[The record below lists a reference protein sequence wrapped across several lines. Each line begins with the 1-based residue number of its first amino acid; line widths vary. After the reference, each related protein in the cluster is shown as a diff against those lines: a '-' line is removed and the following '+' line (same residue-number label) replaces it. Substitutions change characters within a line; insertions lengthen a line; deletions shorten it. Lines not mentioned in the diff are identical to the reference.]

1 VRGKASDLVPGSI
14 RRKAA
19 KVATE
24 FDVLQANLAALEGV
38 NKPYQ
43 RTTAGREVRQISV
56 LAARRLQ

>member
-38 NKPYQ
+38 NKPY
-43 RTTAGREVRQISV
+43 
-56 LAARRLQ
+56 